1 MTLAISIGSALL
13 FCAVTCKPL
22 LTSSGSSPRDIGVFT
37 EPLALSLARP
47 HYSQDADGKFGA
59 FRKTQ
64 DMHCWV
70 QISHALMGMGCLTW
84 SDAVHPNVLV
94 LLRRRP
100 RQPNYR
106 RFASTVCDISGR
118 SKLPKGT
125 CRRNLQALGQPLL
138 LEVSR
143 QCRSPHNARTT
154 FHGPQLGPY
163 TEKHPPGIDVEGKIP
178 VLIRLFDD
186 WGGRRDD
193 TCHVHG
199 AVELAE
205 FLHG

>member
-1 MTLAISIGSALL
+1 MGSLGHFERRRICTVGCRYRTL
-13 FCAVTCKPL
+13 
-22 LTSSGSSPRDIGVFT
+22 
-37 EPLALSLARP
+37 
-47 HYSQDADGKFGA
+47 
-59 FRKTQ
+59 
-64 DMHCWV
+64 
-70 QISHALMGMGCLTW
+70 LMGMGCLTW